1 MPFCPAC
8 DRDFP
13 ATNLCPQCGN
23 QMLPRASAGFAVSLI
38 GGAIVTIIALLLLM
52 FWTTLSPLLFII
64 FPWLAFLGFLTWVVG
79 LIAGLVMMIG
89 SAVIYLPG
97 KEHAGAAIV
106 LIFSILSLAVLGG
119 LIVGFTMG
127 IVGAALGFAK
137 K

>member
-1 MPFCPAC
+1 MPYCPVC

-13 ATNLCPQCGN
+13 AANLCPQCGN

-38 GGAIVTIIALLLLM
+38 GGAIITITALILLM
-52 FWTTLSPLLFII
+52 FWSSLSPLLFLIL
-64 FPWLAFLGFLTWVVG
+64 PWLAPLGYYVWVLG
-79 LIAGLVMMIG
+79 LIAGLVMMVG

-97 KEHAGAAIV
+97 KEHVGAAIV
-106 LIFSILSLAVLGG
+106 LIFSIISLVVLGG